1 MINRKLANRWKTL
14 SHNGVYFS
22 EPYEPL
28 PSSIKLLY
36 NGNPVELTLEEEE
49 PATWF
54 AKYLQTDYI
63 KNRTFLNNFWKDWK
77 KILKS
82 NHVIQKL
89 EDCDFKQ
96 IHKYFEMIKE
106 RKKQLSKEEKQAIKT
121 KRDSEMEKYKF
132 CIVDGTQQPID
143 NYIVEPP
150 GLFIGRG
157 THPYLGK
164 FKKRILPKDVT
175 INIGREAP
183 IPKPNIEGTYGQVIH
198 DRKSVWIASWKNNIT
213 NKYKYVFMGTAST
226 LRGENDKEKFELARK
241 LKKKIKTIRKQYY
254 NDMQSKDK
262 TKQQL
267 ATALYFIDNYALR
280 VGNEKGDDEA
290 DTVGVTSLRVE
301 HIKLLPKRGIQLDF
315 LGKDSIRYQRSFTVD
330 NNVYE
335 NLKQF
340 IQVKD
345 PTNDLFDLINSRILN
360 DYLQT
365 FMKNLTAKVF
375 RTYNSSYL
383 FQKRLLKIA
392 DGLEVKEIM
401 KHYNEANRAVAILCN
416 HQKKVSNSFCEQMK
430 TINDKIKQYKSEL
443 KKANTSEKKK
453 KSLRNKIKLLQEKKK
468 SKKELKDIALGTS
481 KANYI
486 DPRIT
491 IAFAKKHN
499 VPFEKFFTSSNLKKF
514 QWAMS
519 IDENFKF

>member
-1 MINRKLANRWKTL
+1 MIRRKSVNRWKTL
-14 SHNGVYFS
+14 SHNGVHFPS
-22 EPYEPL
+22 PYEPL
-28 PSSIKLLY
+28 PNNVKLLY
-36 NGNPVELTLEEEE
+36 NGVPVTLTLEEEE
-49 PATWF
+49 PTTWF

-63 KNRTFLNNFWKDWK
+63 KNKTFLNNFWKDWK

-89 EDCDFKQ
+89 EGCDFKQ
-96 IHKYFEMIKE
+96 IHKHFEMVKE
-106 RKKQLSKEEKQAIKT
+106 KKKQLSKEEKQAIKT
-121 KRDSEMEKYKF
+121 KRDLEMEKYKF
-132 CIVDGTQQPID
+132 CTVDNTQQPID

-150 GLFIGRG
+150 GIFIGRG
-157 THPYLGK
+157 SHPYLGK

-175 INIGREAP
+175 INIGKDAP
-183 IPKPNIEGTYGQVIH
+183 TPQPNVEGTYGQVIH

-241 LKKKIKTIRKQYY
+241 LKKKIKTIRKQYHS
-254 NDMQSKDK
+254 DMQSKDK

-301 HIKLLPKRGIQLDF
+301 HIKLLPKRGVQLDF
-315 LGKDSIRYQRSFTVD
+315 LGKDSIRYQRTFIVEEL
-330 NNVYE
+330 VYE
-335 NLKQF
+335 NLKEF
-340 IQVKD
+340 LRRKELSM
-345 PTNDLFDLINSRILN
+345 DLFDLINSRLLN

-375 RTYNSSYL
+375 RTYNSSHL
-383 FQKRLLKIA
+383 FQKRLLKVVH
-392 DGLEVKEIM
+392 GLDIKEIM
-401 KHYNEANRAVAILCN
+401 KHYNDANKAVAVLCN
-416 HQKKVSNSFCEQMK
+416 HQKKVSNTHGTQIK
-430 TINDKIKQYKSEL
+430 TIDSKIKQYKSEL
-443 KKANTSEKKK
+443 KKDTISEKKK
-453 KSLRNKIKLLQEKKK
+453 KSLREKIKVLQEKKK

-491 IAFAKKHN
+491 IAFAKKHD
-499 VPFEKFFTSSNLKKF
+499 VSLEKFFTAGNLKKF
-514 QWAMS
+514 QWATS
-519 IDENFKF
+519 INENFKF